1 MTTPPLPS
9 LRERSKA
16 KRRRAIQ
23 FAALRLFAERGYDG
37 ATIADIAD
45 AAEVAPRTVS
55 MYFPTKFDIAMSLSN
70 DLADRLTA
78 AFDHHADLSFSDVID
93 RWIVA
98 EVESADPEFA
108 AMMTA
113 MYLANPALRAAS
125 TNNLDRAADVGGAAL
140 IAETGLTPQDPMV
153 QIVAAAVGAAL
164 TRYLTSALQAKSTRD
179 EHESFMRYL
188 RAIIRA
194 ARPV

>member
-1 MTTPPLPS
+1 MTTPLPS

-23 FAALRLFAERGYDG
+23 RAALQLFGERGYDG

-70 DLADRLTA
+70 DLADRLTS
-78 AFDHHADLSFSDVID
+78 AFDRFPELSFSDVVD

-98 EVESADPEFA
+98 EIESAEPDFA
-108 AMMTA
+108 AVVSA
-113 MYLANPALRAAS
+113 MYAANPALRAAS
-125 TNNLDRAADVGGAAL
+125 TNNIDRAADVGGAAL
-140 IAETGLTPQDPMV
+140 VAETGLAPEDPMV

-164 TRYLTSALQAKSTRD
+164 TRYLTAALQAPSTRD
-179 EHESFMRYL
+179 GHESFMRYL
-188 RAIIRA
+188 RAIINA